1 MPTQQLNFFPPEALK
16 PLPPPPLPKSL
27 TTEPLTETFQPPS
40 EVPVAVESKPRA
52 SRQDS
57 SGFRRLHT
65 WGVKDSSGAWLH
77 VTDHPWAPPH
87 AAKDITRTEALD
99 VFSRYPNAFQ
109 LIDGCDWWACL
120 SDEEEVLT
128 VVKEKADVPASEAIP
143 GTADT

>member
-1 MPTQQLNFFPPEALK
+1 M
-16 PLPPPPLPKSL
+16 
-27 TTEPLTETFQPPS
+27 
-40 EVPVAVESKPRA
+40 
-52 SRQDS
+52 
-57 SGFRRLHT
+57 
-65 WGVKDSSGAWLH
+65 
-77 VTDHPWAPPH
+77 TDHPWAPPH